1 MEETLDPTTRA
12 SRLFAEL
19 TGLDVDSRAAL
30 LEQATADE
38 PELRAEVER
47 MLAFTDGL
55 DQRTPSA
62 ERKVFAAPSSKSMT
76 AGTVLAGSY
85 RLVREIGRGGLSV
98 VYLAEVELPVK
109 RQVALKLLAPGLEA
123 SGIARFEGEKNAL
136 ARMGHPN
143 VAQIYDAGFTEAGQA
158 YVAMEFI
165 DGAPLDVFCR
175 DHDLDL
181 TARLRLFVKVCRG
194 VAHAHQKGIIHRDLK
209 PTNVLVTVQDD
220 EPTPKVIDFGIAKS
234 VGGSL
239 ADGHNATRFGFAVGT
254 PGYMS
259 PEQAIADGRD
269 VDTTTDVYALGVLLY
284 ELSTGSVPHVPPSA
298 QRFDAHAWARH
309 LLSARI
315 ESMSDRL
322 ASLLEGG
329 HPGRDSRIPRHIQ
342 PSSLAGD
349 LDIIARKALSP
360 LSEDRYRTVSE
371 LAADIERS
379 LRGEPIVAR
388 PPSLRYLLSR
398 LIHRHRKTFVVL
410 AVGLVSTILTVVV
423 FATLVSD
430 RERATEEARLARQRA
445 TVEERHA
452 VERAEAARKARAR
465 GAIAAAQAAIQAGN
479 AAAAA
484 RSLESVPP
492 DLRHWEWRWLEHASD
507 QSELAIDAHV
517 GGVREIALSAD
528 ESIVVSF
535 GEDGDIALW
544 DADTGAELHR
554 VPTFGEAPTLRYGLA
569 LSSSLWVAVASDHAT
584 RLCAWDL
591 VTASPLWCREG
602 NWGVSVE
609 SLVGDDLAIA
619 NGHSVEVVD
628 VLTGQTR
635 LSFTPSSGADRA
647 AWAAPEL
654 GRVLIMN
661 SGGRLLVYDVATDP
675 PSLRWWRKGSF
686 DTLDHSRR
694 LMLTVSGVVFS
705 AREVVSIATGEH
717 IETLIG
723 QPPSMPGSA
732 IGPDGQVL
740 YAERGSLIA
749 TRRTLHSPSMGE
761 LLGHRGHIRIA
772 RPAHG
777 VFWVGDAAGAIRRW
791 PAAPQLLPASTTQ
804 TNDSTFAAVVSEKHD
819 LAFTSGWGMVKAW
832 TIATGAELWSQ
843 WLGRE
848 YFRGLDVRG
857 DLVVAGNVKGE
868 LWRFDIQT
876 GEPEALAR
884 LDVTLTRLLITGDG
898 LVIGTLDGELIAT
911 DPSGGSTRWRARTH
925 EAAIG
930 PISAHPNGRMLAVA
944 ADRSQRIPRHQSRYP
959 DARDRHIVLLD
970 VATGAPVGRLRAPG
984 ADSWLALVFSPDGSR
999 LVAGGYNGEL
1009 TVWDTATLT
1018 PSASVPSMGLE
1029 VRALTFTPDGERLFS
1044 ADENGT
1050 VQIWTPQGEHIL
1062 TLPTRPAQVFAL
1074 DLTPSNDSL
1083 VVLNNI
1089 HPLVVYDPRGPSLE
1103 TRAIRRAWSHRE
1115 AVRGRVDDLLDR
1127 LVTPGDV
1134 RRTIATDPSF
1144 STIRSEALAAVRARG
1159 INPNLINSDVWAVVR
1174 YPGEPRPVVAL
1185 GRARAEHYADAWP
1198 IWEFENTRAF
1208 ARLRDGDVIG
1218 AAASAKRSIELG
1230 TQRGIGSFPAEHAII
1245 ALAEAEA
1252 GRRDEAEAWL
1262 ATARGETELPQWRN
1276 DSEARSLVD
1285 EVGQRLSER

>member
-19 TGLDVDSRAAL
+19 TGLDADSRLAL
-30 LEQATADE
+30 LEDATKDE

-47 MLAFTDGL
+47 MLALTDGL

-62 ERKVFAAPSSKSMT
+62 ERKAFAAPTSQAMI
-76 AGTVLAGSY
+76 AGTVLAGTY

-194 VAHAHQKGIIHRDLK
+194 VAHAHQKGVIHRDLK
-209 PTNVLVTVQDD
+209 PTNVLVTMQDD

-234 VGGSL
+234 VGGDL
-239 ADGHNATRFGFAVGT
+239 VDGHNATRFGFAVGT

-259 PEQAIADGRD
+259 PEQAVADGRD

-284 ELSTGSVPHVPPSA
+284 EMSTGSVPHVPPSA
-298 QRFDAHAWARH
+298 QRFDAHAWAQR

-315 ESMSDRL
+315 EPMSERL

-329 HPGRDSRIPRHIQ
+329 HPGKMSRIPRHIQ
-342 PSSLAGD
+342 PSSLVGD

-398 LIHRHRKTFVVL
+398 LIHRHKKTFAVL
-410 AVGLVSTILTVVV
+410 AVGLVSTILAVVV

-430 RERATEEARLARQRA
+430 RQKATEEARLARERA
-445 TVEERHA
+445 TLEERHA
-452 VERAEAARKARAR
+452 TERAEAARKARAR

-484 RSLESVPP
+484 RSLESVPQ
-492 DLRHWEWRWLEHASD
+492 DLRHWEWRWLDHASD
-507 QSELAIDAHV
+507 QSELVIDAHV
-517 GGVREIALSAD
+517 GGVREIALSDD
-528 ESIVVSF
+528 ETIVVSF
-535 GEDGDIALW
+535 GEDGDIAMW
-544 DADTGAELHR
+544 DADTGAELNR
-554 VPTFGEAPTLRYGLA
+554 VPTFGGAPAVRYGLA
-569 LSSSLWVAVASDHAT
+569 LSSSLWVAVASDHLS

-591 VTASPLWCREG
+591 VTSNALWCREG
-602 NWGVSVE
+602 TWGVSME

-619 NGHSVEVVD
+619 DGHSVEVVD

-635 LSFTPSSGADRA
+635 QVFTPSSGANRA

-654 GRVLIMN
+654 GRVLVMN
-661 SGGRLLVYDVATDP
+661 SGGRLLAYDVGANP
-675 PSLRWWRKGSF
+675 PKVLWWRQGAF
-686 DTLDHSRR
+686 DTLDYSRR
-694 LMLTVSGVVFS
+694 LLLTISGSIFS
-705 AREVVSIATGEH
+705 AREVISIASGEN
-717 IETLIG
+717 IATLVG

-732 IGPDGQVL
+732 IGPEGHVL
-740 YAERGSLIA
+740 YAERSSLIA
-749 TRRTLHSPSMGE
+749 TRRSLHSPSMGD

-772 RPAHG
+772 RSAHG

-791 PAAPQLLPASTTQ
+791 AAAPPPLPASTAQ
-804 TNDSTFAAVVSEKHD
+804 TNDTTFAAVVSEKYD
-819 LAFTSGWGMVKAW
+819 IAVTSGWGMVKAW

-843 WLGRE
+843 WLGRQ
-848 YFRGLDVRG
+848 YFRGVDVSG
-857 DLVVAGNVKGE
+857 DHVVAGNVNGE

-876 GEPEALAR
+876 GEHAPLAR
-884 LDVTLTRLLITGDG
+884 LDVTLTNLIIIDDG
-898 LVIGTLDGELIAT
+898 LIIGTLDGEILAT
-911 DPSGGSTRWRARTH
+911 DPSGGSVRWRARTH

-930 PISAHPNGRMLAVA
+930 PIAAHPHSLMLAVA
-944 ADRSQRIPRHQSRYP
+944 ADRTARIPRHGGTYP

-970 VATGAPVGRLRAPG
+970 AANGTPVGRLRAPG
-984 ADSWLALVFSPDGSR
+984 ADSWLALAYSPDGSR
-999 LVAGGYNGEL
+999 LAAGGYNGEL
-1009 TVWDTATLT
+1009 TLWDMATLT
-1018 PSASVPSMGLE
+1018 RSTSVPSMGLE

-1050 VQIWTPQGEHIL
+1050 VQIWTPDGEHIL
-1062 TLPTRPAQVFAL
+1062 TLPTRPAQIYAL
-1074 DLTPSNDSL
+1074 DLAPSNDSL
-1083 VVLNNI
+1083 VALNNI
-1089 HPLVVYDPRGPSLE
+1089 NPMVVYDPRGPSLE

-1115 AVRGRVDDLLDR
+1115 AVRARVDDLLLR
-1127 LVTPGDV
+1127 LVTPGEV
-1134 RRTIATDPSF
+1134 RRTIATDASF
-1144 STIRSEALAAVRARG
+1144 SSIRSEALAAVRARG
-1159 INPNLINSDVWAVVR
+1159 INPNLINSDVWATVR
-1174 YPGEPRPVVAL
+1174 YPGEPREVVAL
-1185 GRARAEHYADAWP
+1185 ARARAEHYAEGWP

-1208 ARLRDGDVIG
+1208 ARLRDGDLVG
-1218 AAASAKRSIELG
+1218 AVSSARRSIELG

-1245 ALAEAEA
+1245 ALGEAHA
-1252 GRRDEAEAWL
+1252 GRRDEAEAL
-1262 ATARGETELPQWRN
+1262 LMTARRETELPMWRD

-1285 EVGQRLSER
+1285 EVGQKLRED